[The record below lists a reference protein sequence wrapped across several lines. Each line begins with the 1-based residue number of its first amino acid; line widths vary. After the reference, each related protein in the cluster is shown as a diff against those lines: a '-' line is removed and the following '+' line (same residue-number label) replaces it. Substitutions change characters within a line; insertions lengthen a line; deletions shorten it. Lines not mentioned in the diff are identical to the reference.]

1 MADTNGIIVVLFIVL
16 TPIIVFVIS
25 VYFCYKLATWI
36 DMMPPDNNSPGSN
49 GKIKFEIKK

>member
-1 MADTNGIIVVLFIVL
+1 MADTNGIIVVLLIVL

-36 DMMPPDNNSPGSN
+36 DMMPSDINSPGSN